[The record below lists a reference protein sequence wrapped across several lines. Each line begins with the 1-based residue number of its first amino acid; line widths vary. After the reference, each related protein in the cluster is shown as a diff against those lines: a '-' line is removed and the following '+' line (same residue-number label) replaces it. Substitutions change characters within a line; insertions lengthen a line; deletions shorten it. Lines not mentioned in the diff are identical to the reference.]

1 MKIEKFCPSVEQC
14 MLMRSSRFLS
24 LFPLRQAATASRE
37 SIFFFSKFFKIPFEK
52 FCPSVPWDS
61 PVRHFWVIFA
71 FLDFRVE
78 LGFRGRFSTVE
89 PGSRLSGHP
98 VGGRLALTTSH
109 QMLPPK
115 TGFDSLLT
123 TGPVLGFRV
132 DLQPSNRNLRS
143 LDCLSLS
150 CR

>member
-1 MKIEKFCPSVEQC
+1 
-14 MLMRSSRFLS
+14 MLMRSSGFLS

-37 SIFFFSKFFKIPFEK
+37 LIFFSKFFKIPFEN

-71 FLDFRVE
+71 FFDFRVE
-78 LGFRGRFSTVE
+78 LGFLGRFSIVK

-109 QMLPPK
+109 QMIPPE

-132 DLQPSNRNLRS
+132 DFQPLNRNL
-143 LDCLSLS
+143 
-150 CR
+150 